1 MCACMCAC
9 VCGTKSL
16 AGPPTLWQG
25 HPGVLCR
32 ANLTVEIM
40 YEVAVEI
47 LYEVAVEI
55 LKLQFRNF
63 HSWMDKADTKL

>member
-1 MCACMCAC
+1 VCARACARVC
-9 VCGTKSL
+9 VEQN
-16 AGPPTLWQG
+16 LWQG
-25 HPGVLCR
+25 HPWVLCR
-32 ANLTVEIM
+32 ANLTVEIL

-63 HSWMDKADTKL
+63 HSWMDKVDTKL